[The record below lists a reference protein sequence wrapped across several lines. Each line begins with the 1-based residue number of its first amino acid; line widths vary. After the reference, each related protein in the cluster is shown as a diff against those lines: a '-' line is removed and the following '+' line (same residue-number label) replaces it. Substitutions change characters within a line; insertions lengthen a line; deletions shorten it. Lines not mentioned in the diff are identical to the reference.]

1 MASVYDRTTTYTP
14 ARQAYTDE
22 RASQV
27 AETYSIVDR
36 HSIFNG
42 SFRTSRDLR
51 VEGTVEGEIACE
63 GKLII
68 AQGARVKATITAREI
83 EVAGEL
89 DGEVTCSGRFRITP
103 TGSAMGKVTAASL
116 IIEEGA
122 RFNGDF
128 TMMRE
133 APSPSA
139 AEPTSPSAWRRGKE
153 VEVPSALPTESS
165 VDGSETASTE
175 NTESA

>member
-14 ARQAYTDE
+14 ARQAYADE
-22 RASQV
+22 RAAQA

-36 HSIFNG
+36 HSVFNG
-42 SFRTSRDLR
+42 SFRTTRDLR
-51 VEGTVEGEIACE
+51 VEGTLEGEIACE
-63 GKLII
+63 GRLII

-103 TGSAMGKVTAASL
+103 SGSAMGKVTAASL

-128 TMMRE
+128 NMMRE
-133 APSPSA
+133 EALPSA
-139 AEPTSPSAWRRGKE
+139 AEPTPASAWQRVSE
-153 VEVPSALPTESS
+153 DVAPSGLPTE
-165 VDGSETASTE
+165 GSEDSSETQ
-175 NTESA
+175 

>member
-14 ARQAYTDE
+14 ARQAYAEE
-22 RASQV
+22 RASQAV
-27 AETYSIVDR
+27 ETYSLVDR
-36 HSIFNG
+36 HSVFNG

-51 VEGTVEGEIACE
+51 VEGTMEGEVACE

-133 APSPSA
+133 ASAPSG
-139 AEPTSPSAWRRGKE
+139 AEPTRTPAWRRSGE
-153 VEVPSALPTESS
+153 VEAPSAPLMKSS
-165 VDGSETASTE
+165 VDGSETTSTE
-175 NTESA
+175 STEST

>member
-14 ARQAYTDE
+14 ARQAYADE

-27 AETYSIVDR
+27 AETYSLVDR
-36 HSIFNG
+36 HSVVNG
-42 SFRTSRDLR
+42 SFRTARDLR

-63 GKLII
+63 GRLIV

-116 IIEEGA
+116 IVEEGA

-128 TMMRE
+128 NMMRE
-133 APSPSA
+133 EALPSVT
-139 AEPTSPSAWRRGKE
+139 EPTPASAWQRVSKGE
-153 VEVPSALPTESS
+153 TPSSLSTESGADS
-165 VDGSETASTE
+165 NETASPE
-175 NTESA
+175 STESA

>member
-14 ARQAYTDE
+14 ARQAYAEE
-22 RASQV
+22 RTSQA
-27 AETYSIVDR
+27 AETYSLVDR
-36 HSIFNG
+36 HSVFNG
-42 SFRTSRDLR
+42 SFRTARDLR
-51 VEGTVEGEIACE
+51 VEGTLEGEIACE
-63 GKLII
+63 GKLIV

-89 DGEVTCSGRFRITP
+89 DGEVTCSGRFRVTP

-128 TMMRE
+128 SMMPEETTPPAAEPIEMSARRWGSEVE
-133 APSPSA
+133 APSAPPA
-139 AEPTSPSAWRRGKE
+139 
-153 VEVPSALPTESS
+153 ESS
-165 VDGSETASTE
+165 ADSGEPASTE
-175 NTESA
+175 SA